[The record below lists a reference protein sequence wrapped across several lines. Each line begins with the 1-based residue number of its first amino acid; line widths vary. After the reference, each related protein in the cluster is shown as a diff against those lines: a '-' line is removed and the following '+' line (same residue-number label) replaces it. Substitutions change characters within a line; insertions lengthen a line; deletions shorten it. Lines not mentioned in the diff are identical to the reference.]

1 MRRRCLSGVV
11 MSVVSLFLA
20 LSILAGCAPKIIKPT
35 SAVQVDKATERV
47 VEKEKVVKQT
57 VVVEK
62 EIEKIVE
69 RPAATSAPQVAEGAP
84 TPQPPRDMT
93 FKDYGVNP
101 FIDTED
107 DHLSTFGL
115 DVDTASYTLARKYV
129 TDGQLP
135 PEDAVRVEE
144 FVNYF
149 DQGYH
154 SPAKGQAFAIAID
167 ASPFPF
173 AETERYLLMRVGI
186 QGYVVPEDERKPVV
200 LTFIID
206 ESGSMADGGRLE
218 LVKNALIEMVAQL
231 RPSDSVGIVAYTDDA
246 RVVLKH
252 TSARNKAAI
261 LRAIAN
267 LQPRNST
274 NAEAG
279 LVLGYRK
286 ADAAFNPECI
296 NRVILCSDGVANV
309 GQTGPGSIL
318 ERIKDYASKGIVMT
332 SVGVGMGNLNDV
344 LLEQIADRGDGTYVY
359 IDTPEEA
366 HKVFVEDLTGTL
378 QAIALDARLQ
388 VDFNAEAVSRYRL
401 LGFENRDVAD
411 TEFRSDKVEATPI
424 GAGHNVTALY
434 EVKLQNEVSPEATL
448 ATVYLRW
455 QDPDNKEF
463 IEIKQAYNTS
473 RVAKGFTEAAPRLQW
488 DAVVAEYA
496 EVLRGSPYAKRSSL
510 ASVLEEAERV
520 GELLADDQDVQ
531 EFVDLVRRAN
541 ELPSPE
547 S

>member
-1 MRRRCLSGVV
+1 M
-11 MSVVSLFLA
+11 
-20 LSILAGCAPKIIKPT
+20 
-35 SAVQVDKATERV
+35 
-47 VEKEKVVKQT
+47 VEKAV
-57 VVVEK
+57 
-62 EIEKIVE
+62 
-69 RPAATSAPQVAEGAP
+69 AP
-84 TPQPPRDMT
+84 TRAPEAAPEPQSPRDMT

-101 FIDTED
+101 FVDTED

-135 PEDAVRVEE
+135 PQDAVRLEE

-149 DQGYH
+149 DQGYR
-154 SPAKGQAFAIAID
+154 SPPKGKAFAIAID
-167 ASPFPF
+167 AAPFPF

-186 QGYVVPEDERKPVV
+186 QGYVVPEEERKPVA

-206 ESGSMADGGRLE
+206 ESGSMDSGGRLE
-218 LVKNALIEMVAQL
+218 LVKNALIELVAQL
-231 RPSDSVGIVAYTDDA
+231 RPSDSVGIVAYTDNA
-246 RVVLKH
+246 RVVLEH
-252 TSARNKAAI
+252 TSARDKARI

-279 LVLGYRK
+279 LVLGYQK
-286 ADAAFNPECI
+286 ADAAFDPECI

-309 GQTGPGSIL
+309 GQTGPDAIL
-318 ERIKDYASKGIVMT
+318 NRLGDYASKGIVMT
-332 SVGVGMGNLNDV
+332 AVGVGMGNLNDV
-344 LLEQIADRGDGTYVY
+344 LLEQIADKGDGTYVY

-388 VDFNAEAVSRYRL
+388 VDFNPEAVSRYRL

-411 TEFRSDKVEATPI
+411 TEFRSDKVEAAPI

-434 EVKLQNEVSPEATL
+434 EIKLQNDVSAEATI

-463 IEIKQAYNTS
+463 IEIKQAYNTAQ
-473 RVAKGFTEAAPRLQW
+473 VAEGFTEAAPRLQW
-488 DAVVAEYA
+488 DAIVAEYA
-496 EVLRGSPYAKRSSL
+496 ELLRRSPYAEQSSL
-510 ASVLEEAERV
+510 AAVLEEAERA
-520 GELLADDQDVQ
+520 GKLLADDADVQ
-531 EFVDLVRRAN
+531 EFVELVRRAN
-541 ELPSPE
+541 ALPSPE
-547 S
+547 N